1 VNARRA
7 GLPPPPKPDRGHPWA
22 LFLDVDGTLLDFVDD
37 PAAVRVPPAL
47 ALSLDILHERLNGAL
62 ALISGRSIA
71 DLDRLFGRSSWAA
84 AGLHGF
90 ERRSSQG
97 PIERL
102 QANPSQVEEL
112 RRNTAALAMQLPGI
126 RVEDKGVAVA
136 LHYREAPEQ
145 GDALKL
151 AAHAL
156 AEELSG
162 YELQPGNHVV
172 EFKPRGM
179 DKGMAVTALLQ
190 TPPFEG
196 RLPVY
201 IGDDLTDEHG
211 FVAANA
217 HGGLSVRVGNR
228 EPSQATSTLA
238 DVASVHAWL
247 RELAA

>member
-47 ALSLDILHERLNGAL
+47 ALSLDILHERLGGAL

-84 AGLHGF
+84 GGLHGF
-90 ERRSSQG
+90 ERRNSQG

-102 QANPSQVEEL
+102 QVNPSQVEEL

-217 HGGLSVRVGNR
+217 HGGLSVRVGDR

>member
-1 VNARRA
+1 MNARRA
-7 GLPPPPKPDRGHPWA
+7 GLPPPPKPDRGHSWA

-47 ALSLDILHERLNGAL
+47 ARSLDALHERLGGAL
-62 ALISGRSIA
+62 ALVSGRSIA
-71 DLDRLFGRSSWAA
+71 DLDRLFGRSLWAA

-90 ERRSSQG
+90 ERRNSQG
-97 PIERL
+97 AIERL
-102 QANPSQVEEL
+102 QVNPSQVEEL
-112 RRNTAALAMQLPGI
+112 RRSAAALATQLPGI

-136 LHYREAPEQ
+136 LHYREAPLQ

-151 AAHAL
+151 AATAL
-156 AEELSG
+156 AEELPG

-179 DKGMAVTALLQ
+179 DKGMAVAALLQ
-190 TPPFEG
+190 TPPFKG

-211 FVAANA
+211 FLAANA
-217 HGGLSVRVGNR
+217 HGGLSVRVGDR